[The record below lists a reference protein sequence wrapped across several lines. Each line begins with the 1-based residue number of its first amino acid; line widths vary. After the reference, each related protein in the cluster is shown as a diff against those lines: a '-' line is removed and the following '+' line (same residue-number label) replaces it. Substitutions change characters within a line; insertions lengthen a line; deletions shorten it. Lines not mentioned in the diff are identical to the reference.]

1 VQLSIKELMDRF
13 QGSVSGQRAWQTV
26 VDLTRYHRI
35 QASPGY
41 RAAAQYMLERL
52 QAAGVDA
59 RIHSY
64 AADGK
69 TVFWTSSLSEE
80 WMAEEATLDL
90 LLPGEPPERLADF
103 RACPILIQRSASF
116 EGEAE
121 VVAVEKGERPEAYEG
136 LDVAGKVVLTDGDV
150 QQVYEQAVV
159 RRGAVGILFDSM
171 RTLPPVRERIDLP
184 DGRHYTSFWWGPEDE
199 TKCFGFVLTPRQGDS
214 LRRRLREPDAHGDG
228 ESEPVRVRAR
238 VVTRLY
244 EGAFEVVEAFVPGEE
259 AEEIVLVA
267 HLCHPRPS
275 ANDNASGSAALLE
288 AVVVLQRLLT
298 SGEMPRL
305 RRGVRFLWVPEF
317 TGTYAY
323 LATREEAIERMV
335 AGLNLDMVGES
346 QEQCGCVFLIE
357 RPSDS
362 MASFAPELLERL
374 REELSSGGVSHT
386 GVGIGGFPTYRQAV
400 APFSGGSDH
409 ALLSD
414 PTVGVPTPMLIQW
427 PDRYWHTTLDTPDRV
442 DPEMLARAGPRGPR
456 DAGPGGRPGR
466 GLWLLPWLRRAGGGA
481 VAGLPD
487 DGPLPDPPDARGAGD
502 ADRWI
507 HSGRC
512 GVAGGALAD
521 GQASA
526 GVPGGPAGRR
536 PDDVAASGCVP
547 GGCGSSLA
555 GRGGF
560 LVSGRE
566 GPGREGPCPTG
577 GKCGSGGASRA
588 ARTRTG
594 PVGAGSSASHPPP
607 SLSRARGETV
617 PATASPGGGAAIAG
631 SAVGVSK
638 RACMD
643 VVPPSPGPVLG
654 RRGTD
659 APGGGRPGGDGG
671 GSAGRRTLG
680 AVLPHPGEGR
690 PGGVAPGLE
699 ESHEQ
704 FVPLV
709 HS

>member
-59 RIHSY
+59 Y

-103 RACPILIQRSASF
+103 RACPISLIQRSASF

-442 DPEMLARAGPRGPR
+442 DPEMLARAAALAGAYGCFLGYAGREEVLWLGYQMMAHFRTRLTRVGQGMLTDGFTAADAESLAAHWQMVRHRLAYLEDRQAAALTTLLRLDASLEDVVAAWQEEVASWCREEKDRVAKVLAQRAANVGLEGLPEPPERELDQWEQEAARVIPLRLYRGPVERRFLQRRLPEEERRSLEALLASPRGH
-456 DAGPGGRPGR
+456 A
-466 GLWLLPWLRRAGGGA
+466 WTWSLLPLAQYWADGERTLLEVADLVEMEAGA
-481 VAGLPD
+481 RDVELLVQFFRTLEKAGLAE
-487 DGPLPDPPDARGAGD
+487 LR
-502 ADRWI
+502 
-507 HSGRC
+507 
-512 GVAGGALAD
+512 
-521 GQASA
+521 
-526 GVPGGPAGRR
+526 PA
-536 PDDVAASGCVP
+536 
-547 GGCGSSLA
+547 
-555 GRGGF
+555 
-560 LVSGRE
+560 
-566 GPGREGPCPTG
+566 
-577 GKCGSGGASRA
+577 
-588 ARTRTG
+588 
-594 PVGAGSSASHPPP
+594 
-607 SLSRARGETV
+607 
-617 PATASPGGGAAIAG
+617 
-631 SAVGVSK
+631 
-638 RACMD
+638 
-643 VVPPSPGPVLG
+643 
-654 RRGTD
+654 
-659 APGGGRPGGDGG
+659 
-671 GSAGRRTLG
+671 
-680 AVLPHPGEGR
+680 
-690 PGGVAPGLE
+690 
-699 ESHEQ
+699 
-704 FVPLV
+704 
-709 HS
+709 